1 MKIYREVVW
10 KDFKILKYAYPNG
23 TPMDKN
29 LTFITNM
36 KSDLVDGHE
45 YRPLVGSLSYVINT
59 WLDTFYAISRTSQF
73 MEDP

>member
-10 KDFKILKYAYPNG
+10 KDSKILEDAYPIG

-36 KSDLVDGHE
+36 KSDVVDGHE
-45 YRPLVGSLSYVINT
+45 YQPLVGSFSYVINT
-59 WLDTFYAISRTSQF
+59 GFD
-73 MEDP
+73 DK